1 MGKEGATSQEEAEAC
16 DDNREMGRQ
25 TWKRRR
31 EEKEAGNVEMS
42 IREME
47 ADSQRG

>member
-31 EEKEAGNVEMS
+31 EEKRKKLEM
-42 IREME
+42 
-47 ADSQRG
+47 